1 MKRYLIGLDIGS
13 SFIKAT
19 LFDTRGEAVASAA
32 RDNHPLHPRPGVS
45 EYSGPGMLEAT
56 YAALRSLREGAD
68 VDSRGVA
75 AIGADGMISGII
87 GLDEAGAAATP
98 FSNTLDMRFA
108 GQLNG
113 VLATMHE
120 AIRRLCGS
128 GQPTIGPKIMWFRDA
143 FPDLYRRAEKF
154 VTATGYVAGSLAGLG
169 GEQAFIDQTHLW
181 ATGLADVQAG
191 AWSDEL
197 CQRMGVTLEKLPR
210 IVPPTEVVGGLCAA
224 AAAATGLAQGTPVI
238 AGLADQ
244 SAGFIGAG
252 ITRPGQMASVA
263 GTYPV
268 LTLCT
273 DVFRPDMGQALT
285 EILGSGIGGL
295 YQPSTFLIG
304 GGLTHHWFGQTF
316 AGGAGPGVYAELD
329 ELASHVP
336 PGSEKLLFNPHVGGR
351 ACPTR
356 TNYKGAWVGFT
367 WSHRREHFYRALL
380 EAVAFDQVGALRA
393 MRRTYPEMQPTEIV
407 LFGGGARSSLWNQI
421 KADVLGVPHVALA
434 RDDMSTL
441 GAALVAGAA
450 VGIYSDLTA
459 AAQALPRQ
467 STRFEPDPRRHD
479 FYRSYAACYASLL
492 AALDKPYDDLASL
505 SDWTPSPA

>member
-1 MKRYLIGLDIGS
+1 MKNYLIGLDIGS

-19 LFDTRGEAVASAA
+19 LFDTAGEALASGKQ
-32 RDNHPLHPRPGVS
+32 DNHPLHPRPGVS
-45 EYSGPGMLEAT
+45 EYEGPAMLEAT
-56 YAALRSLREGAD
+56 YAAVRSVVEQGRINPRE
-68 VDSRGVA
+68 VA
-75 AIGADGMISGII
+75 AVGADGMISGII

-120 AIRRLCGS
+120 PIRRACGS
-128 GQPTIGPKIMWFRDA
+128 GQPTIGPKMMWFRDDY
-143 FPDLYRRAEKF
+143 PDLYRRTARF
-154 VTATGYVAGSLAGLG
+154 VTATGYVAGALAGLSG
-169 GEQAFIDQTHLW
+169 RQAFIDQTHLW

-197 CQRMGVTLEKLPR
+197 CRRMGVAAEKLPR

-224 AAAATGLAQGTPVI
+224 AASATGLAQGTPVI

-252 ITRPGQMASVA
+252 VTRPGQMASVA

-273 DVFRPDMGQALT
+273 DVFRPDMGEALT
-285 EILGSGIGGL
+285 EILGSAIPGL
-295 YQPSTFLIG
+295 YQPSSFLIG
-304 GGLTHHWFGQTF
+304 GGLNHHWFGQTF
-316 AGGAGPGVYAELD
+316 AGGTDQAHYAQLD
-329 ELASHVP
+329 ELASRVP
-336 PGSEKLLFNPHVGGR
+336 PGSEKLLFNPHLGGR

-380 EAVAFDQVGALRA
+380 EAVAFDQYLALGA
-393 MRRTYPEMQPTEIV
+393 MRRTYPQMQPREIV
-407 LFGGGARSSLWNQI
+407 LFGGGARSGLWNQI
-421 KADVLGVPHVALA
+421 KADVLGVAHVALGG
-434 RDDMSTL
+434 DDMSAL
-441 GAALVAGAA
+441 GAALVAGTA
-450 VGIYSDLTA
+450 VGLYADLA
-459 AAQALPRQ
+459 AAAGAITRET
-467 STRFEPDPRRHD
+467 TRFEPDPARHA
-479 FYRSYAACYASLL
+479 FYRSYAACYADLL
-492 AALDKPYDDLASL
+492 GALDKSYDDLAGL
-505 SDWTPSPA
+505 EDWKP

>member
-1 MKRYLIGLDIGS
+1 MKKYLIGLDIGS

-19 LFDTRGEAVASAA
+19 LFDTRGQAVASGKQ
-32 RDNHPLHPRPGVS
+32 DNHPVHPRPGVS
-45 EYSGPGMLEAT
+45 EYSGAGMLEAT
-56 YAALRSLREGAD
+56 YAAVRSLLQAAEIDARD
-68 VDSRGVA
+68 VA
-75 AIGADGMISGII
+75 AVGADGMISGII
-87 GLDEAGAAATP
+87 GVDEAGAAATP

-108 GQLNG
+108 GQLNA

-120 AIRRLCGS
+120 PIRRACGS
-128 GQPTIGPKIMWFRDA
+128 GQPTIGPKMMWFRDA
-143 FPDLYRRAEKF
+143 FPDLYRRAATF
-154 VTATGYVAGSLAGLG
+154 VTATGYVAGSLAGLTG
-169 GEQAFIDQTHLW
+169 GQAFIDQTHLW

-191 AWSDEL
+191 AWSGQL
-197 CQRMGVTLEKLPR
+197 CGRMGVSLEKLPR
-210 IVPPTEVVGGLCAA
+210 IVPPGAVVGGVCAA
-224 AAAATGLAQGTPVI
+224 AAKATGLAQGTPVI

-273 DVFRPDMGQALT
+273 DVFRPDMDEALT
-285 EILGSGIGGL
+285 EILGSAIAGL

-316 AGGAGPGVYAELD
+316 AGGASEAVYAQLD
-329 ELASHVP
+329 DLASRVP

-380 EAVAFDQVGALRA
+380 ESIAFDQYGALQA
-393 MRRTYPEMQPTEIV
+393 MRRTYPDMQPTEIV
-407 LFGGGARSSLWNQI
+407 LYGGGARSGLWNQI
-421 KADVLGVPHVALA
+421 KADVLGIPHVALA
-434 RDDMSTL
+434 GDDMSAL
-441 GAALVAGAA
+441 GAALVAGTA
-450 VGIYSDLTA
+450 VGIYDDLTA
-459 AAQALPRQ
+459 AAQALPRET
-467 STRFEPDPRRHD
+467 TRFEPDGRRHD
-479 FYRSYAACYASLL
+479 FYRSYAACYAALL
-492 AALDKPYDDLASL
+492 AALDKPYDLL
-505 SDWTPSPA
+505 SALDDWKP